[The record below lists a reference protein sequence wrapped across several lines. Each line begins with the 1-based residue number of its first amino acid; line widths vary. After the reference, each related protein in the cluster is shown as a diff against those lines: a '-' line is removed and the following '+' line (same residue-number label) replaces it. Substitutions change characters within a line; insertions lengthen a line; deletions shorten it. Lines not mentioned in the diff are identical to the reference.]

1 MNEGTDDI
9 MKEAAAPEQKRQ
21 PKINPRRTPIPE
33 QDPRTRRTNYD
44 EVALGYT
51 PEQARQ
57 EASRCLTCAKPAC
70 VQGCPVQVPIPR
82 FISLVKEGR
91 FKEALDV
98 IRESNLLPAVCGRVC
113 PQEKQCEERCV
124 VGKKFDPVAI
134 GRLERFAA
142 DWVMQHDL
150 VDAPPAALPTGKRAA
165 IVGSGPA
172 GLACAYELAKL
183 GHAVTVLEAFH
194 EPGGVLLYGI
204 PEFRL
209 PKRIVARE
217 IDLLKR
223 LGVEI
228 SLNVVV
234 GKLVTIDELL
244 GQYDAV
250 FIATGAGTPKFMN
263 IEGEELNGVYSANEF
278 LTRMNIMRAHLPE
291 FDTPIRKGERVA
303 VVGGGNVAMDSIR
316 TALRLGAGEATIIY
330 RRAEEDMPARRE
342 EVHHAKE
349 EGVRFEVLAEPVRIL
364 GKDGS
369 VTEVECV
376 RMEPGEPDASGRRK
390 PRPVR
395 GSEFRIPVDTIIM
408 AIGTNANPLV
418 PQSTKDLA
426 LHKWGYIVADEGTG
440 KTSKPGVFAGGDI
453 VTGSA
458 TVISAMGA
466 GRKAAHAMH
475 AYLTVPAAKQKP
487 LAG

>member
-1 MNEGTDDI
+1 MSQQRSA
-9 MKEAAAPEQKRQ
+9 K
-21 PKINPRRTPIPE
+21 KIIPHKTPIPE
-33 QDPRTRRTNYD
+33 QEPKKRSRNFD
-44 EVALGYT
+44 EVSLGYS
-51 PEQARQ
+51 PELAIQ
-57 EASRCLTCAKPAC
+57 EAGRCLDCPKPAC
-70 VQGCPVQVPIPR
+70 ISGCPVQVPIPR
-82 FISLVKEGR
+82 FIKLVKEGK
-91 FKEALDV
+91 FKEALNT
-98 IRESNLLPAVCGRVC
+98 IKEANLLPAVCGRVC
-113 PQEKQCEERCV
+113 PQETQCEQQCI

-150 VDAPPAALPTGKRAA
+150 VEAPAVAPSTGKKVA

-172 GLACAYELAKL
+172 GLACAYELARL
-183 GHAVTVLEAFH
+183 GHSVTILEAFH

-209 PKRIVARE
+209 PKKIVGRE

-223 LGVEI
+223 MGVEI
-228 SLNVVV
+228 ALNVVV
-234 GKLVTIDELL
+234 GKLITIDEILE
-244 GQYDAV
+244 QYDV
-250 FIATGAGTPKFMN
+250 CFVATGAGTPKFMD

-278 LTRMNIMRAHLPE
+278 LTRMNIMRAYSPE

-303 VVGGGNVAMDSIR
+303 VVGGGNVAMDSVR
-316 TALRLGAGEATIIY
+316 TALRLGAGEAIIIY
-330 RRAEEDMPARRE
+330 RRTEEDMPARRE
-342 EVHHAKE
+342 EVHHARE

-369 VTEVECV
+369 VNAVECV
-376 RMEPGEPDASGRRK
+376 RMELGEPDKSGRRK
-390 PRPVR
+390 PRPIK
-395 GSEFRIPVDTIIM
+395 GSEFRIPIDTIIM

-426 LHKWGYIVADEGTG
+426 LHKWGYIIADEVTG
-440 KTSKPGVFAGGDI
+440 QTSRKGVFAGGDI

-466 GRKAAHAMH
+466 GRKAAMAMH
-475 AYLTVPAAKQKP
+475 EFLTGAPGGSAVS
-487 LAG
+487 GR

>member
-1 MNEGTDDI
+1 MSQQRT
-9 MKEAAAPEQKRQ
+9 
-21 PKINPRRTPIPE
+21 PKKIIPRKTPIPE
-33 QDPRTRRTNYD
+33 QDPKVRSRNFD
-44 EVALGYT
+44 EVSLGYT
-51 PEQARQ
+51 PESAVQ
-57 EASRCLTCAKPAC
+57 EAGRCLECPKPTC
-70 VQGCPVQVPIPR
+70 VSGCPVQVPIPA
-82 FISLVKEGR
+82 FIKLVKDGK
-91 FKEALDV
+91 FKEALDT
-98 IRESNLLPAVCGRVC
+98 IKEANLLPAVCGRVC
-113 PQEKQCEERCV
+113 PQETQCEQRCI
-124 VGKKFDPVAI
+124 VGKKFEPVGI

-150 VDAPPAALPTGKRAA
+150 AEVPAVAPSTGKKAA

-183 GHAVTVLEAFH
+183 GHSVTVLEAFH

-209 PKRIVARE
+209 PKKIVGTE

-223 LGVEI
+223 MGVEI

-234 GKLVTIDELL
+234 GKLLTIDEIME
-244 GQYDAV
+244 QYDACFV
-250 FIATGAGTPKFMN
+250 ATGAGTPKFME

-278 LTRMNIMRAHLPE
+278 LTRMNIMRAYSPE
-291 FDTPIRKGERVA
+291 FDTPIRRGERVA
-303 VVGGGNVAMDSIR
+303 VVGGGNVAMDSVR
-316 TALRLGAGEATIIY
+316 TALRLGAGEAIIIY
-330 RRAEEDMPARRE
+330 RRTEEDMPARRE

-364 GKDGS
+364 GRDGAVS
-369 VTEVECV
+369 AVECV
-376 RMEPGEPDASGRRK
+376 RMELGEPDKSGRRT
-390 PRPVR
+390 PRPIK

-426 LHKWGYIVADEGTG
+426 LHKWGYIIADENTG
-440 KTSKPGVFAGGDI
+440 QTSKRGVFAGGDI

-466 GRKAAHAMH
+466 GRKAARAMH
-475 AYLTVPAAKQKP
+475 DYLMGQPAVS
-487 LAG
+487 LR

>member
-1 MNEGTDDI
+1 MTET
-9 MKEAAAPEQKRQ
+9 AAGRKRAS
-21 PKINPRRTPIPE
+21 KIVPRKTPIPE
-33 QDPRTRRTNYD
+33 QDPQQRRSNYG
-44 EVALGYT
+44 EVSLGYT
-51 PEQARQ
+51 ADLAQQ
-57 EASRCLTCAKPAC
+57 EAARCLNCPKPAC

-82 FISLVKEGR
+82 FIKLVKEGK
-91 FKEALDV
+91 FKAALDA
-98 IRESNLLPAVCGRVC
+98 IKESNLLPAVCGRVC
-113 PQEKQCEERCV
+113 PQEKQCEQRCV
-124 VGKKFDPVAI
+124 VGKKFDPVGI

-150 VDAPPAALPTGKRAA
+150 VDTPPVALPTGKKVA

-209 PKRIVARE
+209 PKKIVARE

-223 LGVEI
+223 MGVEI
-228 SLNVVV
+228 ALNVVV
-234 GKLVTIDELL
+234 GKLISIDEILE
-244 GQYDAV
+244 QYDV
-250 FIATGAGTPKFMN
+250 CFVATGAGTPKFMD

-278 LTRMNIMRAHLPE
+278 LTRMNIMRAYSPE

-303 VVGGGNVAMDSIR
+303 VVGGGNVAMDSVR
-316 TALRLGAGEATIIY
+316 TALRLGAGEAIIIY
-330 RRAEEDMPARRE
+330 RRTEEDMPARRE

-364 GKDGS
+364 GNDGS
-369 VTEVECV
+369 VNAVECV
-376 RMEPGEPDASGRRK
+376 RMELGEPDASGRRK
-390 PRPVR
+390 SRPVK
-395 GSEFRIPVDTIIM
+395 GSEFRIQIDTIIM

-426 LHKWGYIVADEGTG
+426 LHKWGYIIADERTG
-440 KTSKPGVFAGGDI
+440 QTSKQGVFAGGDI

-466 GRKAAHAMH
+466 GRRAAQAMH
-475 AYLTVPAAKQKP
+475 EYLVHAPEK
-487 LAG
+487 

>member
-1 MNEGTDDI
+1 MTET
-9 MKEAAAPEQKRQ
+9 AAGPKRAS
-21 PKINPRRTPIPE
+21 KIVPRKTPIPE
-33 QDPRTRRTNYD
+33 QDPQQRRSNYG
-44 EVALGYT
+44 EVSLGYT
-51 PEQARQ
+51 ADLAQQ
-57 EASRCLTCAKPAC
+57 EAARCLNCPKPAC

-82 FISLVKEGR
+82 FIKLVKEGK
-91 FKEALDV
+91 FKAALDA
-98 IRESNLLPAVCGRVC
+98 IKESNLLPAVCGRVC
-113 PQEKQCEERCV
+113 PQEKQCEQRCV
-124 VGKKFDPVAI
+124 VGKKFDPVGI

-150 VDAPPAALPTGKRAA
+150 VDAPPVATPTGKKVA

-183 GHAVTVLEAFH
+183 GHAVRVLEAFH

-209 PKRIVARE
+209 PKKIVARE

-223 LGVEI
+223 MGVEI
-228 SLNVVV
+228 ALNVVV
-234 GKLVTIDELL
+234 GKLISIDEILE
-244 GQYDAV
+244 QYDV
-250 FIATGAGTPKFMN
+250 CFVATGAGTPKFMD

-278 LTRMNIMRAHLPE
+278 LTRMNIMRAYSPE

-303 VVGGGNVAMDSIR
+303 VVGGGNVAMDSVR
-316 TALRLGAGEATIIY
+316 TALRLGAGEAIIIY
-330 RRAEEDMPARRE
+330 RRTEEDMPARRE

-369 VTEVECV
+369 VNAVECV
-376 RMEPGEPDASGRRK
+376 RMELGEPDASGRRK
-390 PRPVR
+390 SRPVK
-395 GSEFRIPVDTIIM
+395 GSEFRIQIDTIIM

-426 LHKWGYIVADEGTG
+426 LHKWGYIIADERTG
-440 KTSKPGVFAGGDI
+440 QTSKPGVFAGGDI

-466 GRKAAHAMH
+466 GRRAAQAMH
-475 AYLTVPAAKQKP
+475 EYLFHAPKK
-487 LAG
+487 

>member
-1 MNEGTDDI
+1 MTET
-9 MKEAAAPEQKRQ
+9 AAGRKPAS
-21 PKINPRRTPIPE
+21 KIVPRKTPIPE
-33 QDPRTRRTNYD
+33 QDPQQRRSNYG
-44 EVALGYT
+44 EVSLGYT
-51 PEQARQ
+51 ADQAQ
-57 EASRCLTCAKPAC
+57 LEAARCLNCPKPAC

-82 FISLVKEGR
+82 FIKLVKEGK
-91 FKEALDV
+91 FKAALDA
-98 IRESNLLPAVCGRVC
+98 IKESNLLPAVCGRVC
-113 PQEKQCEERCV
+113 PQEKQCEQRCV
-124 VGKKFDPVAI
+124 VGKKFDPVGI

-150 VDAPPAALPTGKRAA
+150 VDAPRVAPPTGKKVA

-209 PKRIVARE
+209 PKKIVARE

-223 LGVEI
+223 MGVEI
-228 SLNVVV
+228 ALNVVV
-234 GKLVTIDELL
+234 GKLISIDEILE
-244 GQYDAV
+244 QYNV
-250 FIATGAGTPKFMN
+250 CFVATGAGTPKFMD
-263 IEGEELNGVYSANEF
+263 IEGEELNGVYSANEL
-278 LTRMNIMRAHLPE
+278 LTRMNI
-291 FDTPIRKGERVA
+291 KRVA
-303 VVGGGNVAMDSIR
+303 VVGGGNVAMDSVR
-316 TALRLGAGEATIIY
+316 TALRLGAGEAIIIY
-330 RRAEEDMPARRE
+330 RRTEEDMPARRE

-364 GKDGS
+364 GKDGF
-369 VTEVECV
+369 VNAVECV
-376 RMEPGEPDASGRRK
+376 RMELGEPDASGRRK
-390 PRPVR
+390 PRPVK
-395 GSEFRIPVDTIIM
+395 GSEFRIPIDTIIM

-426 LHKWGYIVADEGTG
+426 LHKWGYIIADERTG
-440 KTSKPGVFAGGDI
+440 QTSKQGVFAGGDI

-466 GRKAAHAMH
+466 GRRAAQAMH
-475 AYLTVPAAKQKP
+475 EYLVHSPE
-487 LAG
+487 

>member
-1 MNEGTDDI
+1 MTERTAD
-9 MKEAAAPEQKRQ
+9 QKR
-21 PKINPRRTPIPE
+21 PAKKIIPRKTPIPE
-33 QDPRTRRTNYD
+33 QDPKQRSRNFD
-44 EVALGYT
+44 EVSLGYS
-51 PEQARQ
+51 PELAML
-57 EASRCLTCAKPAC
+57 EAVRCLECPKPAC
-70 VQGCPVQVPIPR
+70 VSGCPVSVPIPR
-82 FISLVKEGR
+82 FIKLVKDGK
-91 FKEALDV
+91 FKEALDT
-98 IRESNLLPAVCGRVC
+98 IKEANLLPAVCGRVC
-113 PQEKQCEERCV
+113 PQEKQCEQRCI
-124 VGKKFDPVAI
+124 VGKKFDPVGI

-150 VDAPPAALPTGKRAA
+150 VDAPPVAPSTGKRVA

-183 GHAVTVLEAFH
+183 GHGVTILEAFH

-209 PKRIVARE
+209 PKKIVGRE
-217 IDLLKR
+217 IDLLKQM
-223 LGVEI
+223 GVEI

-234 GKLVTIDELL
+234 GKLITVDEILE
-244 GQYDAV
+244 QYDV
-250 FIATGAGTPKFMN
+250 CFVATGAGTPKFMD

-278 LTRMNIMRAHLPE
+278 LTRMNIMRAYSPE

-303 VVGGGNVAMDSIR
+303 VVGGGNVAMDSVR
-316 TALRLGAGEATIIY
+316 TALRLGAGEAIIIY
-330 RRAEEDMPARRE
+330 RRTEEDMPARRE

-369 VTEVECV
+369 VNAVECV
-376 RMEPGEPDASGRRK
+376 RMELGEPDKSGRRS
-390 PRPVR
+390 PRPIK
-395 GSEFRIPVDTIIM
+395 GSEFRIPIDTIIM

-426 LHKWGYIVADEGTG
+426 LHKWGYIIADERTG
-440 KTSKPGVFAGGDI
+440 QTSRKGVFAGGDI

-466 GRKAAHAMH
+466 GRKAAMAMH
-475 AYLTVPAAKQKP
+475 DYLTGLHDGADVSGRRP
-487 LAG
+487 

>member
-1 MNEGTDDI
+1 MTET
-9 MKEAAAPEQKRQ
+9 AAGRKPAS
-21 PKINPRRTPIPE
+21 KIVPRKTPIPE
-33 QDPRTRRTNYD
+33 QDPQQRRSNYG
-44 EVALGYT
+44 EVSLGYT
-51 PEQARQ
+51 ADLAQQ
-57 EASRCLTCAKPAC
+57 EAARCLNCPKPAC

-82 FISLVKEGR
+82 FIKLVKEGK
-91 FKEALDV
+91 FKAALDA
-98 IRESNLLPAVCGRVC
+98 IKESNLLPAVCGRVC
-113 PQEKQCEERCV
+113 PQEKQCEQRCV
-124 VGKKFDPVAI
+124 VGKKFDPVGI

-142 DWVMQHDL
+142 DWVMQHGL
-150 VDAPPAALPTGKRAA
+150 VDPPPVAPPTGKKVA

-209 PKRIVARE
+209 PKKIVARE

-223 LGVEI
+223 MGVEI
-228 SLNVVV
+228 ALNVVV
-234 GKLVTIDELL
+234 GKLISIDEILE
-244 GQYDAV
+244 QYDV
-250 FIATGAGTPKFMN
+250 CFVATGAGTPKFMD

-278 LTRMNIMRAHLPE
+278 LTRMNIMRAYSPE

-303 VVGGGNVAMDSIR
+303 VVGGGNVAMDSVR
-316 TALRLGAGEATIIY
+316 TALRLGAGEAIIIY
-330 RRAEEDMPARRE
+330 RRTEEDMPARRE

-369 VTEVECV
+369 VNAVECV
-376 RMEPGEPDASGRRK
+376 RMELGEPDASGRRK
-390 PRPVR
+390 SRPVK
-395 GSEFRIPVDTIIM
+395 GSEFRIQIDTIIM

-426 LHKWGYIVADEGTG
+426 LHKWGYIIADERTG

-466 GRKAAHAMH
+466 GRRAAQAMH
-475 AYLTVPAAKQKP
+475 EYLVHAPQK
-487 LAG
+487 

>member
-1 MNEGTDDI
+1 MTET
-9 MKEAAAPEQKRQ
+9 AAGRKRAS
-21 PKINPRRTPIPE
+21 KIVPRKTPIPE
-33 QDPRTRRTNYD
+33 QDPQQRRSNYG
-44 EVALGYT
+44 EVSLGYT
-51 PEQARQ
+51 ADLAQQ
-57 EASRCLTCAKPAC
+57 EAARCLNCPKPAC

-82 FISLVKEGR
+82 FIKLVKEGK
-91 FKEALDV
+91 FKAALDA
-98 IRESNLLPAVCGRVC
+98 IKESNLLPAVCGRVC
-113 PQEKQCEERCV
+113 PQEKQCEQRCV
-124 VGKKFDPVAI
+124 VGKKFDPVGI

-150 VDAPPAALPTGKRAA
+150 VDAPPVATPTGKKVA

-209 PKRIVARE
+209 PKSIVARE

-223 LGVEI
+223 MGVEI
-228 SLNVVV
+228 TLNVVV
-234 GKLVTIDELL
+234 GKLISIDEILE
-244 GQYDAV
+244 QYDV
-250 FIATGAGTPKFMN
+250 CFVATGAGTPKFMD

-278 LTRMNIMRAHLPE
+278 LTRMNIMRAYSPE

-303 VVGGGNVAMDSIR
+303 VVGGGNVAMDSVR
-316 TALRLGAGEATIIY
+316 TALRLGAGEAIIIY
-330 RRAEEDMPARRE
+330 RRTEEDMPARRE

-349 EGVRFEVLAEPVRIL
+349 EGVRFEVLAEPARIL

-369 VTEVECV
+369 VNAVECV
-376 RMEPGEPDASGRRK
+376 RMELGEPDASGRRK
-390 PRPVR
+390 SRPVK
-395 GSEFRIPVDTIIM
+395 GSEFRIQIDTIIM

-426 LHKWGYIVADEGTG
+426 LHKWGYIIADERTG
-440 KTSKPGVFAGGDI
+440 QTSKPGVFAGGDI

-466 GRKAAHAMH
+466 GRRAAQAMH
-475 AYLTVPAAKQKP
+475 EYLVHAPKK
-487 LAG
+487 

>member
-1 MNEGTDDI
+1 MSQQRSA
-9 MKEAAAPEQKRQ
+9 K
-21 PKINPRRTPIPE
+21 KIIPHKTPIPE
-33 QDPRTRRTNYD
+33 QEPKKRSRNFD
-44 EVALGYT
+44 EVSLGYS
-51 PEQARQ
+51 PELAMQ
-57 EASRCLTCAKPAC
+57 EAVRCLDCPKPAC
-70 VQGCPVQVPIPR
+70 VSGCPVQVPIPR
-82 FISLVKEGR
+82 FIKLVKEGK
-91 FKEALDV
+91 FKEALDT
-98 IRESNLLPAVCGRVC
+98 IKEANLLPAVCGRVC
-113 PQEKQCEERCV
+113 PQETQCEQRCI

-150 VDAPPAALPTGKRAA
+150 AEAPAVAPSTGKKAA

-172 GLACAYELAKL
+172 GLACAYELARF
-183 GHAVTVLEAFH
+183 GHSVTILEAFH

-209 PKRIVARE
+209 PKKIVGRE

-223 LGVEI
+223 MGVEI
-228 SLNVVV
+228 ALNIVV
-234 GKLVTIDELL
+234 GKLITIDEILE
-244 GQYDAV
+244 QYDV
-250 FIATGAGTPKFMN
+250 CFVATGAGTPKFMD

-278 LTRMNIMRAHLPE
+278 LTRMNIMRAYSPE

-303 VVGGGNVAMDSIR
+303 VVGGGNVAMDSVR
-316 TALRLGAGEATIIY
+316 TALRLGAGEAIIIY
-330 RRAEEDMPARRE
+330 RRTEEDMPARRE
-342 EVHHAKE
+342 EVHHARE

-369 VTEVECV
+369 VNAVECI
-376 RMEPGEPDASGRRK
+376 RMELGEPDKSGRRS
-390 PRPVR
+390 PRPIK
-395 GSEFRIPVDTIIM
+395 GSEFRIPIDTIIM

-426 LHKWGYIVADEGTG
+426 LHKWGYIIADEATG
-440 KTSKPGVFAGGDI
+440 QTSRKGVFAGGDI

-466 GRKAAHAMH
+466 GRKAAMAMH
-475 AYLTVPAAKQKP
+475 EFLMAVPDDSSV
-487 LAG
+487 AGR